1 MELSFF
7 GAKVLH
13 PRSIEP
19 AMQKDIPI
27 RVKNS
32 FRPEVPGTLV
42 LRDKHQEKRVVKAL
56 ALIEKVALVNI
67 NGAQMVGRPGVAKTI
82 FSALAEREVNVMMIS
97 QVRARRTSPS
107 SSTSRTWTPR
117 SPPSTRS

>member
-1 MELSFF
+1 
-7 GAKVLH
+7 
-13 PRSIEP
+13 
-19 AMQKDIPI
+19 
-27 RVKNS
+27 
-32 FRPEVPGTLV
+32 
-42 LRDKHQEKRVVKAL
+42 
-56 ALIEKVALVNI
+56 
-67 NGAQMVGRPGVAKTI
+67 MVGRPGVAKTI